1 MHLNN
6 VSEAIQLDELAEFV
20 ILTSNQL
27 QAEKLQNIYEIFM
40 AADID
45 GDGVLGFNEVKTLYK
60 LLCNQ
65 YSGDANQQ
73 LQEIRNL
80 FSEYAEIHVNVQN
93 IEGLKVRGIG
103 YDKFEDLCLEKDV
116 FTIR

>member
-45 GDGVLGFNEVKTLYK
+45 GDGVLSFNEVKTLYK

-80 FSEYAEIHVNVQN
+80 FGEYAEIHVNVQN

-103 YDKFEDLCLEKDV
+103 FDKFEDLCLEKDV